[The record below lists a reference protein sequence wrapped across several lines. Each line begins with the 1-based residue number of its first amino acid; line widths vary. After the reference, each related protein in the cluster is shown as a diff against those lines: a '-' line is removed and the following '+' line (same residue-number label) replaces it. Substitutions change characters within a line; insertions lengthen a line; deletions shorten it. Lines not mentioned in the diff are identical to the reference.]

1 MKKHLHKFETT
12 MWLFIKL
19 LLCVTLMLSFTRI
32 LGQENIGLTRLSRML
47 GITVSTFVVLWYLFL
62 SAYGRYDVGRRKSKP
77 IIYSLSLAVFCTD
90 VITYLQVMIMRT
102 NSGVHEFRLRR
113 PDLLLCTFI
122 VQVIVIVVFT
132 YGGNWLFFKIHK
144 PEKCCVIT
152 SSQKRLDEIA
162 FAIGR
167 FKKQYEIT
175 KVLDYH
181 SKNLKEH
188 IHKPEKCC
196 VITSSQKRL
205 DEIAFAI
212 GRFKKQYEITKV
224 LDYHSKNLKEHIKH
238 ADTVFMY
245 DVPVEARTEIMR
257 MCYKYKVNV
266 YFNPEIEDIMELN
279 ATHYILDDMYLFNK
293 NVKTLTMEQR
303 IMKRLLDIILSL
315 ILGVLSAPFWI
326 GGMIAVKL
334 YDGGP
339 VLFKQ
344 ERATINGKRFQV
356 YKLRTMKQG
365 VSNYSVKKDD
375 DRITKPGR
383 FLRRT
388 RIDELPQLLNVL
400 KGDMTFV
407 GPRPEM
413 IKNVDAYTEELPEFK
428 YRLRMKAGLTGYAQI
443 AGKYNTT
450 PKDKL
455 IMDMMYIEQFSILRD
470 IQLILQT
477 IVVLFK
483 SDSTEAFDKNS
494 KKTELVF
501 EKEEE

>member
-12 MWLFIKL
+12 MWLFIKV
-19 LLCVTLMLSFTRI
+19 LLCVTLMFSFTRI

-47 GITVSTFVVLWYLFL
+47 GITVSTFVVLWFLFL

-90 VITYLQVMIMRT
+90 IITYLQVMIMRT

-113 PDLLLCTFI
+113 MDLLVVAFI
-122 VQVIVIVVFT
+122 VQIFVIVVFT

-144 PEKCCVIT
+144 PEQCCVIT

-181 SKNLKEH
+181 SKHLKEN
-188 IHKPEKCC
+188 I
-196 VITSSQKRL
+196 
-205 DEIAFAI
+205 
-212 GRFKKQYEITKV
+212 
-224 LDYHSKNLKEHIKH
+224 KNV
-238 ADTVFMY
+238 DTVFMY
-245 DVPVEARTEIMR
+245 DVPNEVRTEIMR

-266 YFNPEIEDIMELN
+266 YFNPEIEDIMEMN
-279 ATHYILDDMYLFNK
+279 ATNYVLDDVFLFNK
-293 NVKTLTMEQR
+293 NVKSLTMEQR
-303 IMKRLLDIILSL
+303 IMKRLLDIILSIVL
-315 ILGVLSAPFWI
+315 GILSSPLWI

-365 VSNYSVKKDD
+365 VSNYSAKKDD
-375 DRITKPGR
+375 ERITKPGQ

-455 IMDMMYIEQFSILRD
+455 IMDMMYIEQFSILKD

-477 IVVLFK
+477 AVVLFK
-483 SDSTEAFDKNS
+483 SDSTEAFDRRH
-494 KKTELVF
+494 KKTGLIF
-501 EKEEE
+501 EKED

>member
-1 MKKHLHKFETT
+1 MPLFVYNVTDILNHGGEQMKKHLHKFETT
-12 MWLFIKL
+12 MWLLIKA
-19 LLCVTLMLSFTRI
+19 LLCVALMFSFTRI

-47 GITVSTFVVLWYLFL
+47 GITVTTFVVLWYLFL

-77 IIYSLSLAVFCTD
+77 IIYSLSLAVLCTD
-90 VITYLQVMIMRT
+90 IITYLQVMIMRT

-113 PDLLLCTFI
+113 PDLLVFTFI
-122 VQVIVIVVFT
+122 VQIFVIVVFT
-132 YGGNWLFFKIHK
+132 YGGNWFFFKIHK
-144 PEKCCVIT
+144 PEQCCVIT
-152 SSQKRLDEIA
+152 SSQERLDEIA

-175 KVLDYH
+175 KVLDYN
-181 SKNLKEH
+181 SK
-188 IHKPEKCC
+188 
-196 VITSSQKRL
+196 
-205 DEIAFAI
+205 
-212 GRFKKQYEITKV
+212 
-224 LDYHSKNLKEHIKH
+224 HIKENIKNV
-238 ADTVFMY
+238 DTVFLY
-245 DVPVEARTEIMR
+245 DVPNEVRTEIMR

-266 YFNPEIEDIMELN
+266 YFNPEIEDVMEMN
-279 ATHYILDDMYLFNK
+279 ATNYVLDDVYLFNK
-293 NVKTLTMEQR
+293 NVKALTMEQR
-303 IMKRLLDIILSL
+303 IMKRLLDIALS
-315 ILGVLSAPFWI
+315 IFLGILSAPLWI

-375 DRITKPGR
+375 DRITKPGH

-388 RIDELPQLLNVL
+388 RIDELPQLWNVL
-400 KGDMTFV
+400 KADMTFV

-477 IVVLFK
+477 VVVLFK
-483 SDSTEAFDKNS
+483 SDSTEAFDRKH
-494 KKTELVF
+494 KKTGLIF
-501 EKEEE
+501 EKED